1 MRFYDEIYDLISIET
16 NKDEAFVSLDD
27 VSCEMKLIYDEINQ
41 EIESEFVE
49 ECDES
54 MREAA

>member
-1 MRFYDEIYDLISIET
+1 MRFYDEIYDLISIEK
-16 NKDEAFVSLDD
+16 NQDESVSLDD

-41 EIESEFVE
+41 EIETEFVE